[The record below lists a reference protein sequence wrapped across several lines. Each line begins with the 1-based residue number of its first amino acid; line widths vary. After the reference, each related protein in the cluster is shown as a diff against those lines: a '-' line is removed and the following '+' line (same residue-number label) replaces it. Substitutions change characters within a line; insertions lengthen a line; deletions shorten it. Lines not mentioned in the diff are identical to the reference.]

1 MLCKNWVC
9 ALNFCCARN
18 VNCYLNNLFDYWSR
32 VDTEGHVDTKGPQGL
47 GKDLL
52 LNPRVMMRKQR
63 IPSPTILLKIPR
75 QIWNCHPSN
84 FVFVVTGFGP
94 LSWRTPGRRCPNFDD
109 VPTVIDPSADLAPSK
124 HSLIGG
130 NISSREVTRQFLFFH
145 WLESHLHDLI
155 MTLS

>member
-1 MLCKNWVC
+1 MKSKKIFAKSGIYWYRRHFKYTKTLLRSCPYFLLSC
-9 ALNFCCARN
+9 AA
-18 VNCYLNNLFDYWSR
+18 LF
-32 VDTEGHVDTKGPQGL
+32 
-47 GKDLL
+47 LL
-52 LNPRVMMRKQR
+52 LANHSLKFKKNDYRM
-63 IPSPTILLKIPR
+63 PSILPIFQKLKSHFR
-75 QIWNCHPSN
+75 ELANSAGN